1 MPASNRGKADFNP
14 IILTTIGS
22 TPVGKKMLELA
33 ILTVASLVA
42 GFVNA
47 IAGGG
52 GLISIPVL
60 FSVFPTAP
68 PATLFG
74 TSKAAMVW
82 GTGWAAADY
91 SRHVRLPWE
100 TLLPACLAALV
111 GGFAGA
117 WLVTLVSADWLR
129 SLLPVMLT
137 LALVYTLLSK
147 NLGQTHAPKY
157 TATTE
162 AILASLISLLL
173 GLYDGFFGP
182 GTGSFF
188 IFLFVR
194 VLGFDFL
201 HAVAS
206 AKVLNMTTNLAA
218 LALFGWAGHVW
229 WQFMIPMAV
238 ANVVGSHLGA
248 RLAVSRGS
256 GFIRLVFIAVVA
268 ALILKS
274 VTTG

>member
-1 MPASNRGKADFNP
+1 
-14 IILTTIGS
+14 
-22 TPVGKKMLELA
+22 MLELA
-33 ILTVASLVA
+33 IVTVASLVA

-60 FSVFPTAP
+60 FGVFPTAP

-82 GTGWAAADY
+82 GTAWAAADY
-91 SRHVRLPWE
+91 SRHVRLPWR
-100 TLLPACLAALV
+100 TLLPACVAAIV
-111 GGFAGA
+111 GGLSGA
-117 WLVTLVSADWLR
+117 WLVTLVSAGWLR
-129 SLLPVMLT
+129 SLLPVMLS
-137 LALVYTLLSK
+137 LALVYTLLSG

-157 TATTE
+157 GATTE
-162 AILASLISLLL
+162 AILASVISLLL
-173 GLYDGFFGP
+173 GFYDGFFGP

-206 AKVLNMTTNLAA
+206 AKVLNTTTNLAA

-238 ANVVGSHLGA
+238 ANVLGSHLGA
-248 RLAVSRGS
+248 SLAVRRGS
-256 GFIRLVFIAVVA
+256 GFIRMVFVGVVA

>member
-1 MPASNRGKADFNP
+1 
-14 IILTTIGS
+14 
-22 TPVGKKMLELA
+22 
-33 ILTVASLVA
+33 
-42 GFVNA
+42 
-47 IAGGG
+47 
-52 GLISIPVL
+52 
-60 FSVFPTAP
+60 
-68 PATLFG
+68 
-74 TSKAAMVW
+74 MVW

>member
-1 MPASNRGKADFNP
+1 
-14 IILTTIGS
+14 
-22 TPVGKKMLELA
+22 MLELA
-33 ILTVASLVA
+33 TVTIASLVA

-52 GLISIPVL
+52 GLIAVPVL
-60 FSVFPTAP
+60 FSVFPAAP

-82 GTGWAAADY
+82 GTAWAAADY
-91 SRHVRLPWE
+91 SRHVRLPWK
-100 TLLPACLAALV
+100 TLLPACLAAV
-111 GGFAGA
+111 IGGFAGA

-129 SLLPVMLT
+129 TLLPVMLS

-157 TATTE
+157 SATTE
-162 AILASLISLLL
+162 AVLASLISLLL

-218 LALFGWAGHVW
+218 LALFGWTGHVW

-238 ANVVGSHLGA
+238 ANVVGSHFGA

-256 GFIRLVFIAVVA
+256 GFIRLVFIVVVA

>member
-1 MPASNRGKADFNP
+1 
-14 IILTTIGS
+14 
-22 TPVGKKMLELA
+22 MLELA
-33 ILTVASLVA
+33 TVTVASLVA

-52 GLISIPVL
+52 GLIAVPVL
-60 FSVFPTAP
+60 FSVFPAAP

-82 GTGWAAADY
+82 GTAWAAADY
-91 SRHVRLPWE
+91 SRHVRLPWK
-100 TLLPACLAALV
+100 TLLPACVAAV
-111 GGFAGA
+111 IGGFAGA

-129 SLLPVMLT
+129 SLLPVMLS

-147 NLGQTHAPKY
+147 NLGQTHAPKN

-238 ANVVGSHLGA
+238 ANVVGSHFGA

-274 VTTG
+274 VATG

>member
-1 MPASNRGKADFNP
+1 
-14 IILTTIGS
+14 
-22 TPVGKKMLELA
+22 ML
-33 ILTVASLVA
+33 A
-42 GFVNA
+42 GVLL
-47 IAGGG
+47 
-52 GLISIPVL
+52 LISQGAVADSATDTDRHTTKTPAQ
-60 FSVFPTAP
+60 PCTAKNSP
-68 PATLFG
+68 F
-74 TSKAAMVW
+74 K
-82 GTGWAAADY
+82 D
-91 SRHVRLPWE
+91 
-100 TLLPACLAALV
+100 
-111 GGFAGA
+111 
-117 WLVTLVSADWLR
+117 
-129 SLLPVMLT
+129 VMLD
-137 LALVYTLLSK
+137 
-147 NLGQTHAPKY
+147 
-157 TATTE
+157 
-162 AILASLISLLL
+162 
-173 GLYDGFFGP
+173 LYDGFFGT

-238 ANVVGSHLGA
+238 ANVVGSHFGA

-256 GFIRLVFIAVVA
+256 GFIRLVFIVVVA

>member
-1 MPASNRGKADFNP
+1 
-14 IILTTIGS
+14 
-22 TPVGKKMLELA
+22 MLDLA
-33 ILTVASLVA
+33 TVTVASLVS

-60 FSVFPTAP
+60 FSVFPAAP

-82 GTGWAAADY
+82 GTAWAAADY
-91 SRHVRLPWE
+91 SRHVRLPWK
-100 TLLPACLAALV
+100 TLLPACLAAII

-129 SLLPVMLT
+129 SLLPVMLS

-248 RLAVSRGS
+248 RLALSRGS

>member
-1 MPASNRGKADFNP
+1 
-14 IILTTIGS
+14 
-22 TPVGKKMLELA
+22 MLRA
-33 ILTVASLVA
+33 Q
-42 GFVNA
+42 
-47 IAGGG
+47 
-52 GLISIPVL
+52 PR
-60 FSVFPTAP
+60 AP
-68 PATLFG
+68 PGHRIGFNL
-74 TSKAAMVW
+74 SKHLMLGPDKA
-82 GTGWAAADY
+82 
-91 SRHVRLPWE
+91 
-100 TLLPACLAALV
+100 
-111 GGFAGA
+111 
-117 WLVTLVSADWLR
+117 
-129 SLLPVMLT
+129 VMLS

-157 TATTE
+157 SATIE

-238 ANVVGSHLGA
+238 ANVVGSHFGA
-248 RLAVSRGS
+248 RLAVRHGS
-256 GFIRLVFIAVVA
+256 GFIRLVFIVVVA

-274 VTTG
+274 VVPI